1 MSDSTVATEGGPF
14 SEQREIYE
22 LLSQQTRH
30 LVLQYILAHPRHLLS
45 LDEFAYLIP
54 KNKAAIRDQVQRLQQ
69 EGIIDRYDYPPNED
83 ARDLPWQF
91 YGLTEYG
98 VDILEEYNYLRGLP
112 VARAL
117 YDHTRLSEKAER
129 HRDAP
134 RPELP
139 ESVARALRIE
149 GGAASGEL
157 EQLVRYVRERNEHTH
172 SLDDQVALMEAL
184 YRNDVGPDHEGLSLN
199 DIRELDLD
207 LQHQSKTVSEHL
219 VDIGVA
225 ERVEPTGPDVLAISE
240 RSDEIVNGRVDA
252 EAERNLE
259 ALVRDLDDE
268 LGTVQ
273 LDRDAAE
280 WSQQDAVVTEP
291 SVALADGAGRPIRA
305 VLAEAFDVAPD
316 RVAEFLQSGDPI
328 ERLNAAVEAIESSDE
343 VTRAN
348 EYGRILFVNRANR
361 YRLSQQAIDRLG
373 AAN

>member
-1 MSDSTVATEGGPF
+1 MMNSTGATESGPY

-30 LVLQYILAHPRHLLS
+30 LVLQYILAHPKHLLS

-54 KNKAAIRDQVQRLQQ
+54 KNKAAIRDQVQRLRT

-83 ARDLPWQF
+83 SRDLPWQF

-117 YDHTRLSEKAER
+117 YDHTRLSEQAER

-139 ESVARALRIE
+139 KSVARALQID
-149 GGAASGEL
+149 GEEESADL
-157 EQLVRYVRERNEHTH
+157 ERLGQYIRERNEQTH
-172 SLDDQVALMEAL
+172 SLDDQVTLVEAL
-184 YRNDVGPDHEGLSLN
+184 YRNGVGPDHEGLSLN
-199 DIRELDLD
+199 EIRDLDLD
-207 LQHQSKTVSEHL
+207 LQYQSRTVSEHL
-219 VDIGVA
+219 VDIGVV
-225 ERVEPTGPDVLAISE
+225 ERVEPTGPDIFAISE
-240 RSDEIVNGRVDA
+240 RSDEIINGRVVE
-252 EAERNLE
+252 EAERNIE
-259 ALVRDLDDE
+259 ALVGDLDDE
-268 LGTVQ
+268 LQTVQ
-273 LDRDAAE
+273 LNRDAAD
-280 WSQQDAVVTEP
+280 WFQQDAVLTEP
-291 SVALADGAGRPIRA
+291 PVAVADGGGRRIKA
-305 VLAEAFDVAPD
+305 VLAEEFDVAPE
-316 RVAEFLQSGDPI
+316 RVADFLRSGDPV

-348 EYGRILFVNRANR
+348 EYGRVLFVSRANR
-361 YRLSQQAIDRLG
+361 YRLSQQAINLLG